1 MPVRLTGMVS
11 GMDTDT
17 LIQQLVAAK
26 QTKIDDVRGKKTKLE
41 WQKEAWAD
49 MNKKIYSL
57 RFSTDC
63 FSDYFNDLGRKTM
76 VGLDDYFE
84 YAGERATV
92 DELKMQNSFF
102 INSLYPDNNT

>member
-1 MPVRLTGMVS
+1 MPVCLTGMVS

-49 MNKKIYSL
+49 MNKKVYKFNQLDGSGVMKVSFYET
-57 RFSTDC
+57 RC
-63 FSDYFNDLGRKTM
+63 FTIRIPPEKLIKKISND
-76 VGLDDYFE
+76 
-84 YAGERATV
+84 
-92 DELKMQNSFF
+92 
-102 INSLYPDNNT
+102 